1 MVSRLFKEAVGSLQK
16 SLRMGGA
23 AENPRSVARER
34 LQAMVA
40 VHRNAAAVSGVN
52 FHALQ
57 ADMIQCIKVRAQPRR
72 DARRAPHSSAAL
84 SVTCRA
90 PALLRIF
97 VPNSCS
103 FFANACTAASP
114 PHLAFGARTDAL
126 SDIPNVTRVPRRA
139 PAFANSD
146 TCKCRTTT

>member
-1 MVSRLFKEAVGSLQK
+1 
-16 SLRMGGA
+16 
-23 AENPRSVARER
+23 
-34 LQAMVA
+34 MVA

-84 SVTCRA
+84 SAMCRA

-114 PHLAFGARTDAL
+114 PTPCLRRSH
-126 SDIPNVTRVPRRA
+126 RRA
-139 PAFANSD
+139 LRYPERDPRSPARARFRQQRHVQVQDNDVNISVRKDED
-146 TCKCRTTT
+146 TGLDMFEIQVEMGAGHVTA